1 MSIHHKVNNQLIEFA
16 SKVSFDDASRKLTIN
31 GTDHK
36 IFDRS
41 PLFTTTFVNTQLS
54 SNNNFILSDLILW
67 SRVPPQIT
75 IVCMFFYWGD
85 VSTTWRPRI
94 DLALGESSS
103 EITFTKFHHGT
114 GEVSFGANNDRYY
127 HQLFQ
132 VSGLNNGSNG
142 NINQLF
148 LKIDNKTPEIFT
160 TLSIYEGHIDEPD
173 FVEDNT

>member
-1 MSIHHKVNNQLIEFA
+1 MSIHYKVNDELLEFA
-16 SKVSFDDASRKLTIN
+16 SKVSYNDTSRKLTIN
-31 GTDHK
+31 GTKYK
-36 IFDRS
+36 IFDKS
-41 PLFTTTFVNTQLS
+41 PLFTTTFVNTRLY
-54 SNNNFILSDLILW
+54 SNNGFILSDLILW
-67 SRVPPQIT
+67 SRVPAQIT

-85 VSTTWRPRI
+85 VSTTWSPRI
-94 DLALGESSS
+94 NLELGESFS

-114 GEVSFGANNDRYY
+114 GVVPFAGNHDRYY

-160 TLSIYEGHIDEPD
+160 TLAIYEGHIDEPG
-173 FVEDNT
+173 FVIDNT